1 MLARARLY
9 ADLEDAGM
17 AEPFRALEPLVTA
30 RLADSAHGDLP
41 RWRRVLAQLPA
52 ADIVPPRLTDAVVAV
67 GPERLP
73 PASARAARDA
83 LLALRPWRKG
93 PFRVAGIDIDAEWRS
108 DRKWARL
115 APAIVPLAGRRV
127 LDVGC
132 GNGYYAL
139 RMHGAGAATVI
150 GIDPSPLCIAQ
161 FAALERYLPPLPVH
175 LLPLRLEDL
184 SGGPRFDTVFS
195 LGVLYHRRAPLTH
208 LRQLARRLAAGGE
221 LVLETL
227 IVPGSDATLLKPRRY
242 ARMRNVHALPTL
254 PLLERWLREAGFSSA
269 RLADVTPTTVDEQR
283 STEWMPFESL
293 AEALDPRDP
302 ARTVEGLPAPRRALV
317 VCRP

>member
-9 ADLEDAGM
+9 ADLENAGM
-17 AEPFRALEPLVTA
+17 AEPFGALEPLVTA

-41 RWRRVLAQLPA
+41 RWRAALAQLPA
-52 ADIVPPRLTDAVVAV
+52 TETVPPQLTDAVVAV
-67 GPERLP
+67 GPDRLP
-73 PASARAARDA
+73 PAPARAARDA

-93 PFRVAGIDIDAEWRS
+93 PFRVAGIEIDAEWRS

-115 APAIVPLAGRRV
+115 ATAIAPRAHRRV

-139 RMHGAGAATVI
+139 RMRGAGAAMVI

-161 FAALERYLPPLPVH
+161 FAALARYLPPLPVH
-175 LLPLRLEDL
+175 LLPLRLEEL
-184 SGGPRFDTVFS
+184 SEGFRFDTVFS
-195 LGVLYHRRAPLTH
+195 MGVLYHRREPLTH
-208 LRQLARRLAAGGE
+208 LRQLARLLAGGGE

-227 IVPGSDATLLKPRRY
+227 ILPGTDAKLLQPRRY

-254 PLLERWLREAGFSSA
+254 PLLERWLHDAGFSA
-269 RLADVTPTTVDEQR
+269 FRLADVTLTTVDEQR
-283 STEWMPFESL
+283 TTEWMPFESL
-293 AEALDPRDP
+293 AEALDPHDP
-302 ARTVEGLPAPRRALV
+302 ARTVEGLPAPRRAIL